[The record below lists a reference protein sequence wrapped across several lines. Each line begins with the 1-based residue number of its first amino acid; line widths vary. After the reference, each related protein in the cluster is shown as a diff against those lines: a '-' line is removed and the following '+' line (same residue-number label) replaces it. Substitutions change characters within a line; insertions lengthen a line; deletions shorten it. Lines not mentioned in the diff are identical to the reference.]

1 MFSFSRAECTE
12 SCRQRRREL
21 ESDVKTLRRE
31 IKVKD
36 DRLGML
42 ERELQSLRQ
51 FKEAQNG
58 SEILLSALSA
68 MKDKHAH
75 LENSLKAETRIKL
88 DLFSALGET
97 RRHLEIRES
106 TYTILTFFHF
116 SGEKFLIDNE

>member
-1 MFSFSRAECTE
+1 M
-12 SCRQRRREL
+12 

-36 DRLGML
+36 DRLSML
-42 ERELQSLRQ
+42 EREVQSLRQ
-51 FKEAQNG
+51 YKESQNG

-68 MKDKHAH
+68 MKDKNAY

-106 TYTILTFFHF
+106 SLI
-116 SGEKFLIDNE
+116 FLNP